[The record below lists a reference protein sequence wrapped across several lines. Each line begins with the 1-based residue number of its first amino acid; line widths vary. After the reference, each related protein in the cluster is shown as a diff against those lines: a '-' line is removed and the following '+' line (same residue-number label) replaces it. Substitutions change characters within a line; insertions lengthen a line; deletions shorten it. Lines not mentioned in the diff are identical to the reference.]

1 MTLQY
6 FYHDKPSRIALA
18 RYPYISLK
26 RASDNYENSSMVFSS
41 LRFKQN
47 AIKANQTLLQMAC
60 FNSVSVIG
68 F

>member
-26 RASDNYENSSMVFSS
+26 RASDNYENSSMVF
-41 LRFKQN
+41 Q
-47 AIKANQTLLQMAC
+47 A
-60 FNSVSVIG
+60 
-68 F
+68 